1 MPLPERMKPARV
13 TRKQMKELVSQLNGI
28 LDHIDNGMD
37 ENNEELKQMM
47 ADWNAQVVIPCGF
60 SDFRD
65 FSSWTS
71 ALDFT
76 RMALNQ
82 EKYLDDFT
90 WTELNDVINFIRKQK
105 VVHLTTAMHSSYWRL
120 ISGQTHWISSITLT
134 AGSMMKHC
142 FMLG

>member
-13 TRKQMKELVSQLNGI
+13 TRKQMKELVSQLNDI

-47 ADWNAQVVIPCGF
+47 ADWNAQVVMPCGF

-65 FSSWTS
+65 FSSRTS

-76 RMALNQ
+76 G
-82 EKYLDDFT
+82 
-90 WTELNDVINFIRKQK
+90 
-105 VVHLTTAMHSSYWRL
+105 WRL
-120 ISGQTHWISSITLT
+120 IRKNTLMTLHGQN
-134 AGSMMKHC
+134 
-142 FMLG
+142 

>member
-65 FSSWTS
+65 FSSRTS

-76 RMALNQ
+76 R
-82 EKYLDDFT
+82 
-90 WTELNDVINFIRKQK
+90 
-105 VVHLTTAMHSSYWRL
+105 WRL
-120 ISGQTHWISSITLT
+120 IRKNTLMTLHGQN
-134 AGSMMKHC
+134 
-142 FMLG
+142 

>member
-65 FSSWTS
+65 FSS
-71 ALDFT
+71 DKCT
-76 RMALNQ
+76 R
-82 EKYLDDFT
+82 FH
-90 WTELNDVINFIRKQK
+90 R
-105 VVHLTTAMHSSYWRL
+105 WRL
-120 ISGQTHWISSITLT
+120 IRKNTLMTLHGQN
-134 AGSMMKHC
+134 
-142 FMLG
+142 